1 MRKKKI
7 GALLM
12 SACMVASLAACG
24 GGDSGTT
31 PTNTPEP
38 TKGTEATPEPTKETE
53 PTTGAEN
60 TPEPTKEA
68 DPEPTQEANVPQ
80 GDPVV
85 IRYGTHWVQ
94 DLDPNHVDE
103 VTGEYTMN
111 ETERQAGLAALAAV
125 KEQLN
130 VEFEFLQYSANTTE
144 ELMTSV
150 LAGNPVC
157 DLALMWGGSEGVI
170 LAQNV
175 LQQLDNYAYIFEDED
190 TSWMFYDKL
199 YGHNYMLTNV
209 IRYKQRWPLIFNIS
223 MLEKVDALKD
233 ESGNLVTPMDHYLN
247 GTWTWSTFTD
257 YLTKVQAY
265 YANTAAPDG
274 SKYDTIQAYETDHRF
289 AGLSAMYSAGGAIYG
304 NAGLEPDSEA
314 SIKGMQYIED
324 LFEKKLLVDPGTYD
338 DGKGTPEWTR
348 AADDFGKGSTVFT
361 DCPDWYIG
369 GVAGSAADRGEIVGI
384 VPWPREDSLSVDDPE
399 YTQAITLGDSVGVL
413 KGVSPEKTELALKA
427 YALYWTTYYKALGGT
442 DTVMEYKE
450 KNALEELNKMKL
462 DVLNEKY
469 GDKIIECFLAIGD
482 KLVNDYA
489 DLLGIRVTWDE
500 IVGQSLYG
508 LNGMS
513 AYDVAVKANMNLFTN
528 VTSNVESILASND
541 VHDNQPPTVDGKEA
555 VFAAGTDLSSVNW
568 AEYFTAKDSVDGELD
583 MTKAT
588 YTVSEELD
596 ATKAGSYGD
605 AVKAEISDAAG
616 NKGEKKIKVIIYN
629 PDNTTAPT
637 VTAKEELPTV
647 KMDTDTTTINWKDYI
662 ASAVDADG
670 IDVSGTVAAD
680 LSELDTTTPGTYNV
694 ALTVTDYA
702 GNTGS
707 VTVPVTVEAAE

>member
-1 MRKKKI
+1 MRKKRL

-12 SACMVASLAACG
+12 SACMVASLTACG
-24 GGDSGTT
+24 GGDDDTT
-31 PTNTPEP
+31 PTPTPTKAPDTQATSTPEP
-38 TKGTEATPEPTKETE
+38 TKATEPADDTTPEPTQEAAPTE
-53 PTTGAEN
+53 
-60 TPEPTKEA
+60 
-68 DPEPTQEANVPQ
+68 EANVPQ

-85 IRYGTHWVQ
+85 IRYGTHYIN

-103 VTGEYTMN
+103 VSGDYTMG
-111 ETERQAGLAALAAV
+111 ETQRQAALAALAAI

-130 VEFEFLQYSANTTE
+130 VEFEFVQYSSDVRE

-157 DLALMWGGSEGVI
+157 DLALMWGGSEGTI

-175 LQQLDNYAYIFEDED
+175 LQQLDNYSYIFEDED

-199 YGHNYMLTNV
+199 YGHNYMLSNV
-209 IRYKQRWPLIFNIS
+209 IRYKQRWPLIFNIT

-233 ESGNLVTPMDHYLN
+233 ENGNLVTPMDHYLN

-274 SKYDTIQAYETDHRF
+274 SKHSTIQAYETDHRF

-304 NAGLEPDSEA
+304 NAGLEPDAEA
-314 SIKGMQYIED
+314 SIKGVQYIES
-324 LFEKKLLVDPGTYD
+324 LFEKKLLVNPDVYD
-338 DGKGTPEWTR
+338 DGFTPQWTE
-348 AADDFGKGSTVFT
+348 AANDFGRGATVFT
-361 DCPDWYIG
+361 DCPDWRIG
-369 GVAGSAADRGEIVGI
+369 DVVGSAADRGEIVGI

-427 YALYWTTYYKALGGT
+427 YALYWTTYYKTIGGV
-442 DTVMEYKE
+442 DSVAAYKE
-450 KNALEELNKMKL
+450 KNALEELNGMKI

-469 GDKIIECFLAIGD
+469 GDQLIECFLAIGD

-489 DLLGIRVTWDE
+489 DLLGIRETWDK
-500 IVGQSLYG
+500 IIGKSLYG
-508 LNGMS
+508 LDGMS
-513 AYDVAVKANMNLFTN
+513 AYDVSVKANMNLFTN
-528 VTSNVESILASND
+528 VTSNVESILASGE
-541 VHDNQPPTVDGKEA
+541 VHDNQAPSVDGKEA
-555 VFAAGTDLSSVNW
+555 VFALGTDMASVNW

-588 YTVSEELD
+588 FTVSDSLD

-605 AVKAEISDAAG
+605 AVKAEITDAAG
-616 NKGEKKIKVIIYN
+616 NKGEKKIKVILYN
-629 PDNTTAPT
+629 PDNTVAPT

-647 KMDTDTTTINWKDYI
+647 KVDTDTSTISWKDYI
-662 ASAVDADG
+662 ESAADVDG
-670 IDVSGTVAAD
+670 IDVKDSVTAD

-707 VTVPVTVEAAE
+707 VTVAVTVVAE

>member
-1 MRKKKI
+1 MRKKRL

-12 SACMVASLAACG
+12 SACMVASLTACG
-24 GGDSGTT
+24 GGNDD
-31 PTNTPEP
+31 PAPTPEP
-38 TKGTEATPEPTKETE
+38 TKAPDAQATQTPEPTKAAEPSDDTTPEPTKEPAPTE
-53 PTTGAEN
+53 
-60 TPEPTKEA
+60 
-68 DPEPTQEANVPQ
+68 EANVPQ

-94 DLDPNHVDE
+94 ELDPNHVDE
-103 VTGEYTMN
+103 VSGEYTMN
-111 ETERQAGLAALAAV
+111 ETQRQAGLAGLAAV

-130 VEFEFLQYSANTTE
+130 VEFEFIQYSANTTE

-175 LQQLDNYAYIFEDED
+175 LQQLDDYAYIFEDED

-233 ESGNLVTPMDHYLN
+233 ENGNLVTPMDHYLN

-314 SIKGMQYIED
+314 SIKGMQYIEN

-348 AADDFGKGSTVFT
+348 AADDFGKGATVFT
-361 DCPDWYIG
+361 DCPDWWIG
-369 GVAGSAADRGEIVGI
+369 GVAGSAADRGEVVGI

-442 DTVMEYKE
+442 DTVMAYKE
-450 KNALEELNKMKL
+450 QNALHELNEMKI

-469 GDKIIECFLAIGD
+469 GDKIVECFLAIGD

-489 DLLGIRVTWDE
+489 DLLGIRVTWDD
-500 IVGQSLYG
+500 IVGKSLYG
-508 LNGMS
+508 LDGMS

-528 VTSNVESILASND
+528 VTSNVESILASSE
-541 VHDNQPPTVDGKEA
+541 VHDNQPPAVDGKEA
-555 VFAAGTDLSSVNW
+555 VFALGTDMASVNW

-583 MTKAT
+583 MTKAA
-588 YTVSEELD
+588 YTVSESLD
-596 ATKAGSYGD
+596 AAKAGAYGD

-629 PDNTTAPT
+629 PDNMTAPT
-637 VTAKEELPTV
+637 VTAKAELPTV
-647 KMDTDTTTINWKDYI
+647 KVDTDTSTINWKDYI
-662 ASAVDADG
+662 ESAADVDG
-670 IDVSGTVAAD
+670 IDVKDTVSAD

-707 VTVPVTVEAAE
+707 VTVAVTVVAE

>member
-31 PTNTPEP
+31 QTNTPEP
-38 TKGTEATPEPTKETE
+38 TKGTEATPEPTKEAE

-541 VHDNQPPTVDGKEA
+541 VHDNQPPAVDGKEA

-616 NKGEKKIKVIIYN
+616 NKGEKKIKVIIY
-629 PDNTTAPT
+629 NTTAPT

>member
-38 TKGTEATPEPTKETE
+38 TKGTEATPEPTKEAE

-247 GTWTWSTFTD
+247 GTWTWSTFMD

-324 LFEKKLLVDPGTYD
+324 LFEKKLLVDPGTY
-338 DGKGTPEWTR
+338 
-348 AADDFGKGSTVFT
+348 DFGKGSTVFT

-489 DLLGIRVTWDE
+489 DMLGIRVTWDE

-528 VTSNVESILASND
+528 VISNVESILASND
-541 VHDNQPPTVDGKEA
+541 VHDNQPPVVDGKEA

>member
-1 MRKKKI
+1 
-7 GALLM
+7 
-12 SACMVASLAACG
+12 
-24 GGDSGTT
+24 
-31 PTNTPEP
+31 
-38 TKGTEATPEPTKETE
+38 
-53 PTTGAEN
+53 
-60 TPEPTKEA
+60 
-68 DPEPTQEANVPQ
+68 
-80 GDPVV
+80 
-85 IRYGTHWVQ
+85 
-94 DLDPNHVDE
+94 
-103 VTGEYTMN
+103 
-111 ETERQAGLAALAAV
+111 
-125 KEQLN
+125 
-130 VEFEFLQYSANTTE
+130 
-144 ELMTSV
+144 
-150 LAGNPVC
+150 
-157 DLALMWGGSEGVI
+157 
-170 LAQNV
+170 
-175 LQQLDNYAYIFEDED
+175 
-190 TSWMFYDKL
+190 
-199 YGHNYMLTNV
+199 
-209 IRYKQRWPLIFNIS
+209 
-223 MLEKVDALKD
+223 
-233 ESGNLVTPMDHYLN
+233 
-247 GTWTWSTFTD
+247 
-257 YLTKVQAY
+257 
-265 YANTAAPDG
+265 
-274 SKYDTIQAYETDHRF
+274 
-289 AGLSAMYSAGGAIYG
+289 MYSAGGAIYG

-541 VHDNQPPTVDGKEA
+541 VHDNQPPAVDGKEA